1 MNAKTKK
8 SRFGSIPDRAEKTDN
23 LKQPEH
29 APKAPKKKARVKTG
43 RTETFS
49 TRVHPKFLKEFK
61 NIAFKNDLKL
71 VELLEASLEA
81 FKREKAKKQKS

>member
-1 MNAKTKK
+1 MNTKK
-8 SRFGSIPDRAEKTDN
+8 SRFGDIPNRTEKTNN
-23 LKQPEH
+23 LEQPEH
-29 APKAPKKKARVKTG
+29 APIPPPPKKKARVKTG

-61 NIAFKNDLKL
+61 IIAFKNDLKL

-81 FKREKAKKQKS
+81 FKREKDKKQKR